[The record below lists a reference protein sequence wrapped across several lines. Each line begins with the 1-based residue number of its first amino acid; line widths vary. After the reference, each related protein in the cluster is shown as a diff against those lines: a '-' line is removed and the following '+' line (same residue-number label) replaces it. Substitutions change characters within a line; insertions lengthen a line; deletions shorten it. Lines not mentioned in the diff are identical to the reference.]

1 MNLYIILAPGG
12 KPVLITDD
20 YNQAATFGGSYQP
33 LTIRG
38 VDWSWGLDE
47 PIVPTLDA
55 EGGDRG

>member
-20 YNQAATFGGSYQP
+20 YNQAGTFGGSYQA

-38 VDWSWGLDE
+38 ADWGWGLDE
-47 PIVPTLDA
+47 PVAPTPDV
-55 EGGDRG
+55 EGSDRG